1 LKLKKIRNAVS
12 KGVSAVS
19 WIPMVMIFALVF
31 IVAIDVIMR
40 KLDLGNIYGSNEM
53 TEYFLVWI
61 CLLSIPVLQIKDGH
75 IWVEMFVNRLP
86 YRLRCFW
93 RGVIMTVE
101 TALIGLL
108 TVGGWR
114 EMTFF
119 LTKHSATDTLRI
131 PKWIFA
137 AAAFVGFLELFLL
150 SLIDTIQL
158 FADGS
163 ANKKDPESKEDG
175 WSDSDVMGI

>member
-1 LKLKKIRNAVS
+1 LKLKKIREAVS
-12 KGVSAVS
+12 TGVRAAS
-19 WIPMVMIFALVF
+19 WIPMVTIFALVF

-40 KLDLGNIYGSNEM
+40 KLNIGNIYGSNEM
-53 TEYFLVWI
+53 TEYSLVWI
-61 CLLSIPVLQIKDGH
+61 CMLSIPVLQIKKGH
-75 IWVEMFVNRLP
+75 IWVEMFVNKLP
-86 YRLRCFW
+86 YRFRCFW
-93 RGVIMTVE
+93 HGFIMAVE

-108 TVGGWR
+108 TLGGWR
-114 EMTFF
+114 ETAFF
-119 LTKHSATDTLRI
+119 LMKHSATDTLRI

-163 ANKKDPESKEDG
+163 ANKKDPASKEDG
-175 WSDSDVMGI
+175 WNDSDVMGI